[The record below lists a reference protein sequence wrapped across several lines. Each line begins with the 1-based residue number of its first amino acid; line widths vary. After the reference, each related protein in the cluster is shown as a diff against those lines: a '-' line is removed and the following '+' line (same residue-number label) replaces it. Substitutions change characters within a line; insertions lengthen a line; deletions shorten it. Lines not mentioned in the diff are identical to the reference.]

1 MIQKDKVGRNDPC
14 PYERKI
20 RKLRLLINCFFVT
33 IDIEEKNG
41 ILYRNINI
49 NNAKMH
55 KKEVFKFLLI
65 SRGFLQLQLMKG
77 IANKLSNN
85 T

>member
-1 MIQKDKVGRNDPC
+1 M
-14 PYERKI
+14 
-20 RKLRLLINCFFVT
+20 LINCFFVI

-41 ILYRNINI
+41 ILYRNINK
-49 NNAKMH
+49 NNAKMY
-55 KKEVFKFLLI
+55 KKEVEFIMNQRPYVRAIFKFLLTLS
-65 SRGFLQLQLMKG
+65 SRFLQLQLMKG